1 MKYYKSLISLLICLS
16 INLFTVANAYS
27 AAPIT
32 TDNRIKTYVYSE
44 NEVFLLLVNY
54 GYQAS
59 IEFGIGE
66 EVETISIGD
75 SYAWKIT
82 PVGRRLFIKSLEEN
96 MHTNMTVITN
106 KRTYQFDVISK
117 PIDENIDKDLVYV
130 VRFFYPTSTDNLAS
144 YQQDSRLDDAIV
156 E

>member
-1 MKYYKSLISLLICLS
+1 
-16 INLFTVANAYS
+16 
-27 AAPIT
+27 
-32 TDNRIKTYVYSE
+32 
-44 NEVFLLLVNY
+44 
-54 GYQAS
+54 
-59 IEFGIGE
+59 
-66 EVETISIGD
+66 
-75 SYAWKIT
+75 
-82 PVGRRLFIKSLEEN
+82 
-96 MHTNMTVITN
+96 MTVITN